1 MSRRPASIVLSV
13 VFGVLALVAW
23 GQVLVALLHFSDEV
37 PTVNVLHTCIGF
49 AGAAT
54 AWGSWRRARWAA
66 VAAIAYGAI
75 SAVLLIV
82 LPSLLHLPDD
92 ARRGIWTGAA
102 AVMVFA
108 LLCAGYFW
116 SDARHE
122 AQTKG

>member
-49 AGAAT
+49 AGA
-54 AWGSWRRARWAA
+54 
-66 VAAIAYGAI
+66 
-75 SAVLLIV
+75 
-82 LPSLLHLPDD
+82 
-92 ARRGIWTGAA
+92 
-102 AVMVFA
+102 
-108 LLCAGYFW
+108 GYFW
-116 SDARHE
+116 SGARHE